1 MTKSYHF
8 LGTFFCLCLLTAGL
22 RAENVGGILTTNTV
36 WSPAQGIVTVTS
48 NVIVPAGLRLTIAAG
63 TQVHVTTNMAIE
75 IQADGALDIAGTA
88 ESPVFVLF
96 LGSGR
101 WLAVNASGNNSV
113 VTVRHADFSR
123 GGIIVG
129 SQSTLLVED
138 TYLHDMVTA
147 IEADSA
153 RSATLR
159 RIHVSNYDET
169 IFNGTLTLAED
180 SLFENMSAA
189 NDDALELQGAPTG
202 CEIRR
207 CTFRHST
214 GSNSDAVDC
223 NGSQKVFVHDCLFY
237 DISDKGISFGTATAF
252 NQPGSVGMVVSNC
265 LAYYCGTGIAVKE
278 HSTASVYNSTFTGSP
293 YGVRL
298 YQKYS
303 TPVAG
308 GGGHITNG
316 FDNIFWGNTNV
327 DALVA
332 TNAALFLA
340 YSDVGGTTL
349 PGAGN
354 LNVDP
359 GFVDAA
365 AFDYRLRGD
374 SPLLHAGVNG
384 GPMGPHFPVGAPMAP
399 SHPTIAS
406 AQVEDGDCVL
416 GFWVDEGK
424 LYRLESSDSVSG
436 GVWQNVAEIPVQVLP
451 RQMNITNAIATTQ
464 RFYRLVTP

>member
-1 MTKSYHF
+1 MKKSCHLY
-8 LGTFFCLCLLTAGL
+8 GTLFALCLLAVNL
-22 RAENVGGILTTNTV
+22 RADNVGGTLTTNTV
-36 WSPAQGIVTVTS
+36 WSPAEGVVTVTS
-48 NVIVPAGLRLTIAAG
+48 SVIVPAGLKLTIAAG
-63 TQVHVTTNMAIE
+63 TQVRVTNNMDIE
-75 IQADGALDIAGTA
+75 IQAGGTLDIAGT
-88 ESPVFVLF
+88 EENPVFVHY

-101 WLAVNASGNNSV
+101 WLAVKASGNNSE
-113 VTVRHADFSR
+113 VTIRHAEFSG

-138 TYLHDMVTA
+138 SYLHDLVTA

-159 RIHVSNYDET
+159 RIHVNNYDET

-180 SLFENMSAA
+180 SLFENMASA
-189 NDDALELQGAPTG
+189 NDDALELQGAPPG

-214 GSNSDAVDC
+214 GGNSDAFDC

-237 DISDKGISFGTATAF
+237 DINDKGISFGTSTAF

-265 LAYYCGTGIAVKE
+265 LVYFCGTGIAVKE
-278 HSTASVYNSTFTGSP
+278 HSTASIYNSTFAGSP

-303 TPVAG
+303 TPVAD

-316 FDNIFWGNTNV
+316 FDNIFWGNTNLN
-327 DALVA
+327 ALVA
-332 TNAALFLA
+332 TNSALFLA
-340 YSDVGGTTL
+340 YSDMGGTNL

-354 LNVDP
+354 LDVDP
-359 GFVDAA
+359 LFVDATA
-365 AFDYRLRGD
+365 RDYRLRSD

-399 SHPTIAS
+399 SHPTISS
-406 AQVEDGDCVL
+406 AQVNDGDCVL
-416 GFWVDEGK
+416 RFWVDEGK
-424 LYRLESSDSVSG
+424 TYRLESSDSVSG
-436 GVWQNVAEIPVQVLP
+436 GTWHDVAGIPVQALP
-451 RQMNITNAIATTQ
+451 RQLSVTNAIAATQ
-464 RFYRLVTP
+464 QFYRLVTP